1 MDHLHLTYY
10 SLLIFLAAVL
20 VTTIASA

>member
-1 MDHLHLTYY
+1 MEHLRLTYY